1 MKHRAAV
8 IVWLATLLLVLA
20 PGCASKVSTKP
31 FPDSMAQ
38 VETLRASGISWTNG
52 EIRAHY
58 NRLVTAIGPANEKW
72 TKEGLSSEERARQ
85 ASAIRHDARIMSRA
99 MMSDPAEVEDLRK
112 RDMVKYGNP
121 DGPTFDQ
128 LVERNREKGL
138 TGDAVYEAV
147 VESSQRTDPV
157 INKQFRDAGG
167 AP

>member
-1 MKHRAAV
+1 MKRRAAV
-8 IVWLATLLLVLA
+8 IVWLTALLLVLA
-20 PGCASKVSTKP
+20 PGCESMSTKP

-72 TKEGLSSEERARQ
+72 TKEGLSAEERARQ
-85 ASAIRHDARIMSRA
+85 ASAIRHDARIMCRA

-112 RDMVKYGNP
+112 RDMEKYDNP

-128 LVERNREKGL
+128 LVERNRKKGL